1 MLLLVRVHGS
11 IQPGYTAVFS
21 WVFLAGSGTQQYP
34 GYTAVSGG
42 GCEMVAARTGA
53 YAKLD
58 RIFLSHSG
66 EQNAR

>member
-1 MLLLVRVHGS
+1 MGRSTIELYWVHGS
-11 IQPGYTAVFS
+11 IQLGVP
-21 WVFLAGSGTQQYP
+21 GSGTRQYP
-34 GYTAVSGG
+34 GYTAVSGR

-58 RIFLSHSG
+58 RSFLSHSG